1 MKAIVQD
8 SYGETEVLSL
18 AEVPDPTP
26 AEGEVLVRVHAA
38 GVDPGVWHFMAGMP
52 LPVRGAIGLRAPK
65 IRVRGRDFAGVVT
78 AVGPNVTE
86 FRAGDAVFGTTTHG
100 TFAEYAR
107 VPVRTCVPKPA
118 NLTFAQASALAVS
131 GLTAVHA
138 LGDLARPG
146 AAVAVLGA
154 GGGVGAYVVQL
165 AKARGAEVTAVCSA
179 RKADLVRSLG
189 ADHVVDYATTDF
201 AADDQGAGRYDV
213 IVDTAGLRRL
223 SHLRRALTPTGT
235 LVIVGGEGGGRW
247 LAGMQRGLAAM
258 LLSPFI
264 GQRLTSVLSK
274 ETKEGLSELAAIVEA
289 GELTPVID
297 RTFSLAEAPDAI
309 RYLMDGHAR
318 GKVVVSLVAD

>member
-8 SYGETEVLSL
+8 SYGEAEVLSL

-26 AEGEVLVRVHAA
+26 ADGEVLVRVHAA
-38 GVDPGVWHFMAGMP
+38 GVDPGVWHFMAGLP
-52 LPVRGAIGLRAPK
+52 FPVRGAIGLRAPR

-118 NLTFAQASALAVS
+118 NLTFEQASALGVS

-146 AAVAVLGA
+146 TTVAVLGA

-165 AKARGAEVTAVCSA
+165 AKARGAVVTAVCSA

-201 AADDQGAGRYDV
+201 ADVDRYDV
-213 IVDTAGLRRL
+213 VVDTAGLRRL
-223 SHLRRALTPTGT
+223 SHLRRALTPTGA

-247 LAGMQRGLAAM
+247 LAGMQRGLGAM
-258 LLSPFI
+258 LLSPFTS
-264 GQRLTSVLSK
+264 QRLTSVLSK
-274 ETKEGLSELAAIVEA
+274 ETKEGLTELAALAEA
-289 GELTPVID
+289 GELTPAID
-297 RTFSLAEAPDAI
+297 RTFALAEAPDAI

-318 GKVVVSLVAD
+318 GKVVVRVVSSATAD